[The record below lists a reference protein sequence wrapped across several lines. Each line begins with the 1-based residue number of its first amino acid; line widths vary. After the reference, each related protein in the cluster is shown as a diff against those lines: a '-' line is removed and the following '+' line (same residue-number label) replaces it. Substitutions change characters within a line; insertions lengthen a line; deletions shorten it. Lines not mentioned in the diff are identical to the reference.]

1 MMNVDY
7 VMIMVDLIF
16 KFYQLIIK

>member
-1 MMNVDY
+1 MNVDY

-16 KFYQLIIK
+16 IFCQLIIK